1 MNKPEDLPSEKEE
14 RAVAKLPSRTASAAL
29 AMAVH
34 GATDAE
40 IAAQLGY
47 SSARSARIAW
57 ETAMANTIDPDTDTK
72 TLRSLTHLRL
82 EKALAAVSE
91 RALSSTIVTEEL
103 ADPDDPESPRVKKV
117 RENTDQLAWLSMW
130 LRIVDKETQLHGLN
144 AATKLEVNSPQIR
157 EFEEFVQRATKAI
170 TVHQPQE
177 GNIFADDDDDAIEA
191 VILDA
196 NGEPES

>member
-1 MNKPEDLPSEKEE
+1 MNKPEDIPSQNEE
-14 RAVAKLPSRTASAAL
+14 HAIAKMPSRTASAAL

-40 IAAQLGY
+40 IAEQLGY

-57 ETAMANTIDPDTDTK
+57 ETAMARTIDPDTDTK
-72 TLRSLTHLRL
+72 TLRSLTHLRY

-91 RALSSTIVTEEL
+91 RALSSVIVTEEL
-103 ADPDDPESPRVKKV
+103 ADPNDPDSPRVKKI

-130 LRIVDKETQLHGLN
+130 LRIVEKETQLHGLN
-144 AATKLEVNSPQIR
+144 SATKLEVSSPQIR
-157 EFEEFVQRATKAI
+157 EFEEFVARATKAI

-177 GNIFADDDDDAIEA
+177 GDIFADDEEDVIEA

-196 NGEPES
+196 EGEPES